1 MPRAPACRIRVA
13 RSAAL
18 LLPFLLSL
26 AAAAQVRDLRGNPV
40 DPLLDRGKVHV
51 LLFVRT
57 DCPITNRYAP
67 ELRRIAQHFSHSSL
81 DFFLV
86 YSGSSETASAV
97 GEHLRQYLF
106 PGTAL
111 LDPKHELALHA
122 HATVA
127 PEAAVLDRTGALQY
141 LGRIDD
147 RWISFGRSRPQA
159 TVHDLEAAI
168 AAVLEGKAPAERTTR
183 AIGCSLEDVR

>member
-1 MPRAPACRIRVA
+1 MPRAIACRTRVSRFFFVLVA
-13 RSAAL
+13 VL
-18 LLPFLLSL
+18 LGQLCP
-26 AAAAQVRDLRGNPV
+26 AQVTDLRGKPF
-40 DPLLDRGKVHV
+40 DPLRDSGNVHV

-67 ELRRIAQHFSHSSL
+67 ELRRISDEFAQSPV

-86 YSGSSETASAV
+86 YSGVVETPPSV
-97 GEHLRQYLF
+97 EEHLRQYRF

-111 LDPKHELALHA
+111 LDSKHELAGRA

-127 PEAAVLDRTGALQY
+127 PEAAVFDRTGKLLY

-147 RWISFGRSRPQA
+147 RWISFGRSRPEA

-168 AAVLEGKAPAERTTR
+168 KAVLAGSTPREQRTR

>member
-1 MPRAPACRIRVA
+1 
-13 RSAAL
+13 
-18 LLPFLLSL
+18 
-26 AAAAQVRDLRGNPV
+26 
-40 DPLLDRGKVHV
+40 VHV

-67 ELRRIAQHFSHSSL
+67 ELRRISDEFAQSPV

-86 YSGSSETASAV
+86 YSGAVETPLAV
-97 GEHLRQYLF
+97 EEHLQQYRF

-111 LDPKHELALHA
+111 LDPKHKLAELAHA
-122 HATVA
+122 SVA
-127 PEAAVLDRTGALQY
+127 PEAAVFDRTGRLLY

-147 RWISFGRSRPQA
+147 RWISFGKSRPEP
-159 TVHDLEAAI
+159 TVHNLEAAVKT
-168 AAVLEGKAPAERTTR
+168 VLAGSIPREQRTR